1 MTAFTG
7 ELDQNSGEIRFKL
20 FIVIS
25 IENIR
30 NMNSF
35 KYLLMIDLD
44 ELIVPYKQDTLAEL
58 IAGDLIMM
66 VVTVM
71 MVMMVMMIMTMMMI
85 MMIMVMIVMM
95 GMIIFSME
103 MRNISFPDLSS
114 KTMVQAGKSLPPSQV
129 IFEYLNK
136 YGNIVIEYL
145 KNMAIL

>member
-1 MTAFTG
+1 
-7 ELDQNSGEIRFKL
+7 
-20 FIVIS
+20 
-25 IENIR
+25 
-30 NMNSF
+30 MNSF

-85 MMIMVMIVMM
+85 MMMIMMIMVMIVMM

-129 IFEYLNK
+129 IFEYRNK

-145 KNMAIL
+145 DI